1 MGLWVVGLAV
11 AVALIFGLLGSAI
24 TTDDY
29 FTNNPESDRAEDL
42 LEARGFDLG
51 PASTEIVIVR
61 SETLTVDQPEY
72 RSFVE
77 SLFSDLKGL
86 GDKVISGG
94 THYYQT
100 GAESLVSQDRNTT
113 IIPFD
118 HADEIERVYEVVDRA
133 DATGGFQVFV
143 TGTETFDK
151 DFIEISQED
160 LGVEFMI
167 GIPAAIVIVVL
178 VFGTLLA
185 APIPVILALVSIVMA
200 VAMSAVIGQA
210 FELSVFVT
218 NVIAMIGLAVGVD
231 YSLFIVARYRE
242 ERRRG
247 LDNGIDG
254 DPRRFFQ
261 RGDRCGC
268 AAGYVDHS
276 L

>member
-1 MGLWVVGLAV
+1 MKLNLSTESLARSSARRPWFTVGAWVAGLVVS
-11 AVALIFGLLGSAI
+11 VALIIGLLGSAI

-29 FTNNPESDRAEDL
+29 FTNKPESERAEDL
-42 LEARGFDLG
+42 LRDRGIDLG
-51 PASTEIVIVR
+51 PSTSEIVIVR

-72 RSFVE
+72 SSFVE
-77 SLFSDLKGL
+77 SLFGDLKAL

-100 GAESLVSQDRNTT
+100 GAESLVSEDRNTT

-118 HADEIERVYEVVDRA
+118 HANEIEAVFEVIDQA
-133 DATGGFQVFV
+133 DAAAAFQVLV

-210 FELSVFVT
+210 FELSIFVT
-218 NVIAMIGLAVGVD
+218 KRHRDDRTGCGRGLLAVH
-231 YSLFIVARYRE
+231 
-242 ERRRG
+242 RRT
-247 LDNGIDG
+247 I
-254 DPRRFFQ
+254 
-261 RGDRCGC
+261 
-268 AAGYVDHS
+268 
-276 L
+276 